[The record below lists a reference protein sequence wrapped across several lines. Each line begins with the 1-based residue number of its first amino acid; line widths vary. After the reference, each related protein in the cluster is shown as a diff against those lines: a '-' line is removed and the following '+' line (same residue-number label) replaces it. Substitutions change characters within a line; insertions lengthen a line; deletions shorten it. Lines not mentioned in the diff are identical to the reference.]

1 MAALKLRRL
10 PDRAPVRLTVAIAP
24 ELHRLHEAYA
34 ALYQAAYGAEET
46 VANLVP
52 FMLQTFLESDRAFQR
67 VRRMRDRNR
76 K

>member
-1 MAALKLRRL
+1 MAALKLRQL
-10 PDRAPVRLTVAIAP
+10 PDRTPVRLTVAIAP
-24 ELHRLHEAYA
+24 ELHRRLEEYA
-34 ALYQAAYGAEET
+34 AIYREVYGTQES